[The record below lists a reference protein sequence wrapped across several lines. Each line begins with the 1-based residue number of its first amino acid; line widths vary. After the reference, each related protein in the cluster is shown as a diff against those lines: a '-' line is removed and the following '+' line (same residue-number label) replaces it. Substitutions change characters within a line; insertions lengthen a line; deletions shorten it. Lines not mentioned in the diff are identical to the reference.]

1 MLKDDGDMGKVQ
13 QKLLDEVAGK
23 RTARETRKQRDLKKF
38 GKKAHVVKLEEQE
51 RGKMFERVKVLKMS
65 MFPFSLLSLPDGW

>member
-1 MLKDDGDMGKVQ
+1 MLKDDENMGKVR

-38 GKKAHVVKLEEQE
+38 GKKAHLVKLEERE
-51 RGKMFERVKVLKMS
+51 RGEKLLERVKFLKRS
-65 MFPFSLLSLPDGW
+65 MFPFSLLSLPDG